1 VIDIRHLKEE
11 VGISNEDVAK
21 RLIDHGFHAPTMS
34 FPVAGTLMV
43 EPTESESYA
52 ELERFCE
59 AMLAIRAEI
68 DRVAAGEWPVEDN
81 PLVTSPHPAEDL
93 VADRLGPPLH
103 PRGGRVPARRGR
115 ADKYWPPVSRID
127 NAYGD
132 RHLQCAC
139 PPIEAFDDGS

>member
-1 VIDIRHLKEE
+1 
-11 VGISNEDVAK
+11 
-21 RLIDHGFHAPTMS
+21 MS

-68 DRVAAGEWPVEDN
+68 DRVAAGEWPVDDN
-81 PLVTSPHPAEDL
+81 PLGTSPHPAEDL
-93 VADRLGPPLH
+93 VVADWDHPYTREEAAFPP
-103 PRGGRVPARRGR
+103 GAVR